1 MKERVGWQ
9 LGPDEP
15 SDRSI
20 VERIVAGERD
30 SYRVIVRRYQD
41 MLYRHALRM
50 TGESD
55 VAEDLVQ
62 ASFVKAYTSISS
74 CRDRD
79 RFGAW
84 LFRILVNA
92 CKDHLKSRRRRDV
105 SLDPELVQPIDPST
119 PATDLERTETGAQL
133 QNALMRIPESM
144 REAFV
149 LKHVEG
155 RSYEEIAEIMNTS
168 VPALKMR
175 VHRARELLKQLLT
188 ESR

>member
-1 MKERVGWQ
+1 M
-9 LGPDEP
+9 
-15 SDRSI
+15 
-20 VERIVAGERD
+20 AGDGD
-30 SYRVIVRRYQD
+30 SYRTLVRRYQD
-41 MLYRHALRM
+41 LLYRHALRM
-50 TGESD
+50 TGEAD

-62 ASFVKAYTSISS
+62 AAFVKAYGSLAS

-84 LFRILVNA
+84 LFRILVNG

-105 SLDPELVQPIDPST
+105 SLDDETVQPVAASNPQ
-119 PATDLERTETGAQL
+119 TDLERSEAGVQL
-133 QNALMRIPESM
+133 QRALMQIPEAM

-155 RSYEEIAEIMNTS
+155 RSYEEIAELMKTT

-175 VHRARELLKQLLT
+175 VHRARDLLKQLLT
-188 ESR
+188 ESK